1 MAAAYCAV
9 RAGSTDLYQQQVQ
22 GENQKAAGL
31 QPQHVKHSAPGCLMA
46 AMGGVWVQ
54 CTIPTYQAAG
64 VGQVEL
70 DPPAQRAARKWVLQ
84 LWLAVL
90 ASPEAQSSGL
100 YLEVSAVHGLVLRA
114 DPDHG

>member
-1 MAAAYCAV
+1 MFHLPAV
-9 RAGSTDLYQQQVQ
+9 LSDQGS
-22 GENQKAAGL
+22 
-31 QPQHVKHSAPGCLMA
+31 
-46 AMGGVWVQ
+46 VWVQ

-70 DPPAQRAARKWVLQ
+70 DPPAQRAAREWVLQ

-90 ASPEAQSSGL
+90 ASPEAQLSGL
-100 YLEVSAVHGLVLRA
+100 DLEVSAVHGLVLRA